1 VNVKDA
7 FLAGREHLT
16 AAGSSESSIEAEVLL
31 RRAAGWD
38 RAALYIRWESALAA
52 DVWERYQALLEERA
66 RGRPVHYIIGER
78 EFMGLSFLVDER
90 VLIPRPETEVLV
102 EAVVEFLT
110 GRASGIGH
118 RASTHFT
125 ADDEARSPKPGAR
138 QLVVDIGTGSGCI
151 AVAVAYHVPSAAV
164 LATDISAGALDVAVE
179 NARRHGV
186 ADRIEFLAGDML
198 DPLPPALAGTIDV
211 IASNPPYVPP
221 ELVASLPREIRDF
234 EPAVAVVGTG
244 DGLAFHRALE
254 ESAPRWLRPG
264 GLLAMEVGAG
274 QAPAL
279 CAFVDDRAA
288 FSHVST
294 LRDYAGI
301 ERVVTAL
308 RNP

>member
-1 VNVKDA
+1 MNVKDA

-90 VLIPRPETEVLV
+90 VLIPRPETEVLT
-102 EAVVEFLT
+102 EFVIDFLRKR
-110 GRASGIGH
+110 RADGDSGP
-118 RASTHFT
+118 RTF
-125 ADDEARSPKPGAR
+125 
-138 QLVVDIGTGSGCI
+138 VVDVGTGSGCI

-244 DGLAFHRALE
+244 DGLAFHRALA

-279 CAFVDDRAA
+279 RAFVDDRAA
-288 FSHVST
+288 FSHAST

>member
-1 VNVKDA
+1 MNVKDA

-90 VLIPRPETEVLV
+90 VLIPRPETEVLT
-102 EAVVEFLT
+102 EFVIDFLRKRRVD
-110 GRASGIGH
+110 GDSGP
-118 RASTHFT
+118 RTF
-125 ADDEARSPKPGAR
+125 
-138 QLVVDIGTGSGCI
+138 VVDVGTGSGCI

-308 RNP
+308 RGP